1 MKRGRKPMMLYDLY
15 DGEELIG
22 KYSASELAERFGC
35 SKSKI
40 YSAATTYGKIDGYSL
55 DKGIPEGF
63 AEKWIQAVGI
73 LKSVVE
79 KERQMVGLIPCER
92 AGCFANS
99 EGRCVCLTDNH
110 FKAGCPFYK
119 PRGGKEESESG
130 NSGHCG
136 SAVSVGGID
145 GISAVSDR

>member
-22 KYSASELAERFGC
+22 KYSVSELAERFGC

-40 YSAATTYGKIDGYSL
+40 YSAANTYGKIDGYSL

-92 AGCFANS
+92 AGCFANND
-99 EGRCVCLTDNH
+99 GRCVCLRDNH

-119 PRGGKEESESG
+119 PKGEEESESCNTG
-130 NSGHCG
+130 SDDRDLSG
-136 SAVSVGGID
+136 GGIN